1 LLISEISP
9 YRTFPTTTTTNTIQ
23 QQQQQQQPKMRTSFK
38 DKQVGFRRKKKGTT
52 TKKQLSNNNDTTTA
66 VSNSMNKKA
75 EPTPVNDIAIDQSST
90 TNTTIK
96 NTTNSTTNNNKSS
109 FTSKQSNQSSH
120 DESAATTSIKFSYK
134 DIYGDYQEEDDEL
147 DLDDILEHNG
157 TTTTVTSTTNSGI
170 SINNHSGTNN
180 NDKGDITM
188 KSKNNN
194 NNNKTLL
201 QKQETEETHR
211 LSSTQNSSAEAYNLI
226 SSQLMSH
233 SPEIVDE
240 HMSDNSPSRQQ
251 QGMRRRP
258 STNTDQE
265 SLVSVKFN
273 NSQSMEENEDT
284 DIDNVNYHSSDYY
297 TANESS
303 VNGEEDSSSSNS
315 SFAGNAKSNSHPR
328 TLTEPPDN
336 VDNNSNTPNNNTQEE
351 EEGTISE
358 LVNTVISNS
367 PFNTIRQSLTSKWM
381 SSGSSDGVLQQD
393 NDVDEQQIKGAAVN
407 QIVEAVGD
415 DIGSCS
421 SLEEGEIGS
430 SIIDIATKLSAENNN
445 DEVDSID
452 TELNEIQSTLPI
464 ADQDTTSPMPEDNT
478 DMNNPTTQGRR
489 RRSSDLIGSDSSLGD
504 GSAGQLMLNAAAL
517 RKSQQMA
524 NSDLP
529 AITDDSHRS
538 GPSQHLDSPP
548 ESLKSEYSTYS
559 KEEGY
564 SFASSSSNDG
574 DSSIEQMSDHDDDI
588 KEAVAERRSSSTI
601 QPIAVGEWQQQEER
615 KQEPRVAY
623 ERQLSQ
629 EEEESNLIRYNPTV
643 LPNGVSGIEDIMSSD
658 SDDDAVKKLQPQHL
672 RHKSTSSSKDIINQL
687 LDAYDSSSSQSSSS
701 SKRRRRISRIQK
713 KNGTAT
719 VKEQSEESPNNEEEE
734 QNVGGLISN
743 IFPRPKKKYQSN
755 TNDDNPPNNNTKDKE
770 EEEKIPFF
778 RKLTSSFNSSNRS
791 GGGRGSSS
799 NDILE
804 KLNLSSSNR
813 SPLGEGGGS
822 DPTNQSQSDRS
833 GDKLPF
839 FSRFNNSTSSITHNE
854 ATKQPSAPQQQ
865 SSSDKRVTEVE
876 ERLNYELQQL
886 QLDIWRIGDP
896 TQPSVTFGELFDD
909 ELCQNHYEGIAAT
922 LKAAKKR
929 GIVTYKSPILLKGAH
944 DKVLIS
950 LVDTTPPV
958 KESGDDARGEDIA
971 PIVVEP
977 NDTEVKPEVDNK
989 DAATEVVVVEEEDHP
1004 IQETKWGIMTDE
1016 QQPEEQE
1023 QHANA
1028 TLTNN
1033 TSHRSSGSL
1042 PSFYSSASELSRFR
1056 PSLVNDFKATMDR
1069 ESFHRSMGASALL
1082 DEGGNTPKEKNGDG
1096 GVDWPSPVSS
1106 LASPPTVPVLTA
1118 AEAENSGKLSLS
1130 EERNGEDT
1138 LKNDNPTAIL
1148 KSDNTQDEDEHFNID
1163 ESDQYQQPSYTRS
1176 QSNGSRKSHGSFIVP
1191 TAFSRSRSGSGH
1203 ISRGGGDQSK
1213 SNHSND
1219 LSNSMASVDFGDN
1232 ELVVDWAPQDEA
1244 DDVHQIVDRHS
1255 NASKVKRSIART
1267 DSSKKIMK
1275 KLKASTQSTEAYM
1288 LHTFNDKKKVKEG
1301 RSSDVLSALSDISYG
1316 SMLDG
1321 HNPGIGA
1328 SPVERSV
1335 KFGAFY
1341 DSLDTA
1347 GPTQPKA
1354 SVVHPSLPVEREVE
1368 EDADLADQQGRP
1380 PLLPN
1385 SSRSS
1390 SALSRSSRSSKY
1402 RGRRTMSS
1410 VVSSLDSLASPVDFV
1425 RRQSNMLTAGRVP
1438 SDSSL
1443 SSMDSLASPTYK
1455 VAIKKSDHVA
1465 EVEITPADESK
1476 RDFVKVNVPDIPD
1489 DVPTDLSSPPSSSRR
1504 QSSLHQEQIDRS
1516 RSTNEEP
1523 ALEDD
1528 IQQLETINNVPD
1540 ISDGIPHSRPQGEKP
1555 TSRHSLAEDSLKL
1568 EELLNNIDGD
1578 INEASGDTADAFKV
1592 SGLGNDVALHLD
1604 HSQKGM
1610 NDSSFFS
1617 TDGIDAIDPS
1627 ATTVEGRDDFDFALN
1642 SYTDAIKNGH
1652 FDFHDNKATLEHS
1665 SLEGSDTIL
1674 AARAYLG
1681 LGYARQCRGELESSL
1696 TSYTTSLTLWEEEL
1710 GPNDPLIAS
1719 IQFTIGTVLIEMQRK
1734 LEASDHFTK
1743 ALHLFKHNNSL
1754 EGTEDGYRSSI
1765 LSTEG
1770 MLFSVLGEG
1779 IRAIDC
1785 FRQAVLV
1792 YQNAQHS
1799 MNLLFATI
1807 MFELGS
1813 LLSILGKYDDSSNCF
1828 HFALEIRK
1836 ALLGDS
1842 FVVAR
1847 THYSLGVTL
1856 ACQGLESGVDTTSA
1870 SHLEEALRI
1879 CEEGFIK
1886 TDNLQSAIIIHALG
1900 VLNERRGDFLS
1911 ASLWFSKEHSMRK
1924 MLFGEGK

>member
-1 LLISEISP
+1 MIS
-9 YRTFPTTTTTNTIQ
+9 N
-23 QQQQQQQPKMRTSFK
+23 
-38 DKQVGFRRKKKGTT
+38 
-52 TKKQLSNNNDTTTA
+52 
-66 VSNSMNKKA
+66 NKKA
-75 EPTPVNDIAIDQSST
+75 EPTPPVKDIAIDQSST

-96 NTTNSTTNNNKSS
+96 NTTNSIANNKSS

-120 DESAATTSIKFSYK
+120 DESAAATTSIKFSYK
-134 DIYGDYQEEDDEL
+134 DIYGDQEEDNNL
-147 DLDDILEHNG
+147 DLDDILKHNNNG
-157 TTTTVTSTTNSGI
+157 TTTNVTSTTNDSGGI
-170 SINNHSGTNN
+170 KNTINNSGTN
-180 NDKGDITM
+180 NDKGDVAM
-188 KSKNNN
+188 KSNNN

-211 LSSTQNSSAEAYNLI
+211 LSSTQNSSAEAYIL

-233 SPEIVDE
+233 SPEVVDE
-240 HMSDNSPSRQQ
+240 HNNTSIAQ

-258 STNTDQE
+258 STTDQE

-273 NSQSMEENEDT
+273 NSQSMEEESEVEDNIST

-297 TANESS
+297 YTANESS
-303 VNGEEDSSSSNS
+303 VNGKEDSSSSNS
-315 SFAGNAKSNSHPR
+315 SLSNSANNVNN
-328 TLTEPPDN
+328 TPDN
-336 VDNNSNTPNNNTQEE
+336 NIVDNSPGLGGEENQNNLAAT
-351 EEGTISE
+351 TYSE
-358 LVNTVISNS
+358 SGLVNTVISNS

-381 SSGSSDGVLQQD
+381 GGDSSSGVLQQQD
-393 NDVDEQQIKGAAVN
+393 NDVDEQQNKGTVD
-407 QIVEAVGD
+407 QEAEAKRD

-430 SIIDIATKLSAENNN
+430 SIIDIATKLSSAAKEEGNEEIHHNDNN
-445 DEVDSID
+445 DDVDSID
-452 TELNEIQSTLPI
+452 RELNEIQSTLPI
-464 ADQDTTSPMPEDNT
+464 ADEDTTTCPSAPENDEIIP
-478 DMNNPTTQGRR
+478 PTSQGRR

-504 GSAGQLMLNAAAL
+504 GSAGQLMLDAAAL

-559 KEEGY
+559 KEEVY
-564 SFASSSSNDG
+564 SFASSSSSNDG

-601 QPIAVGEWQQQEER
+601 KPIAVGEWQQHQED
-615 KQEPRVAY
+615 QQPRVVY

-629 EEEESNLIRYNPTV
+629 EEKETNLIRYNPTV

-658 SDDDAVKKLQPQHL
+658 SDEEDNYVKKLQPQHL

-701 SKRRRRISRIQK
+701 SRRRRRWSSRMQK
-713 KNGTAT
+713 ENGTAA
-719 VKEQSEESPNNEEEE
+719 KEQSKESPNNKEE
-734 QNVGGLISN
+734 QHVGGLISN

-799 NDILE
+799 DDILE

-813 SPLGEGGGS
+813 SIEEGGEG
-822 DPTNQSQSDRS
+822 DNPNQSQSDRS
-833 GDKLPF
+833 GDNKLPF
-839 FSRFNNSTSSITHNE
+839 FQRFTNSTTFHEKSSE
-854 ATKQPSAPQQQ
+854 QPSAPQQQ

-876 ERLNYELQQL
+876 ERLNNELQQL

-929 GIVTYKSPILLKGAH
+929 CIVTYKSPILLKGAH

-950 LVDTTPPV
+950 LVDTTPLV

-1118 AEAENSGKLSLS
+1118 AEAEDSGKLSLS

-1138 LKNDNPTAIL
+1138 LKNDNPTSIL
-1148 KSDNTQDEDEHFNID
+1148 KSDNAQDEDEPVNI
-1163 ESDQYQQPSYTRS
+1163 ESDQYQQPSYSRT
-1176 QSNGSRKSHGSFIVP
+1176 QSNGSRKSHGSHFAVP
-1191 TAFSRSRSGSGH
+1191 TTFSRSRSGSGH

-1232 ELVVDWAPQDEA
+1232 ELVVDWAPQDET
-1244 DDVHQIVDRHS
+1244 DDVHEIVDRHS

-1321 HNPGIGA
+1321 QNNSGI
-1328 SPVERSV
+1328 ERSV

-1347 GPTQPKA
+1347 GPTQHEA
-1354 SVVHPSLPVEREVE
+1354 SVVHPSLPVDREVE
-1368 EDADLADQQGRP
+1368 EDADLAYQQGRP

-1410 VVSSLDSLASPVDFV
+1410 VISSLDSLASPVDFV
-1425 RRQSNMLTAGRVP
+1425 RRQSNMLTTGRVP

-1455 VAIKKSDHVA
+1455 VAIKKTDHAA

-1489 DVPTDLSSPPSSSRR
+1489 DVPTDLSSPPPPSSRR
-1504 QSSLHQEQIDRS
+1504 QSSLHSEQIGHS
-1516 RSTNEEP
+1516 KSTNEEP
-1523 ALEDD
+1523 TPEDG

-1734 LEASDHFTK
+1734 LEAADHFTK
-1743 ALHLFKHNNSL
+1743 ALHLFKHNNSS
-1754 EGTEDGYRSSI
+1754 EGTKDSYRSSI

-1886 TDNLQSAIIIHALG
+1886 TDNLQSAIIVHALG